1 MNKCLYKN
9 VYQKTYYISTAIVT
23 DIKSYILIL
32 ISLGAIEGSFGATI

>member
-1 MNKCLYKN
+1 MNKYLLQECIS
-9 VYQKTYYISTAIVT
+9 KTYYISTAIVT